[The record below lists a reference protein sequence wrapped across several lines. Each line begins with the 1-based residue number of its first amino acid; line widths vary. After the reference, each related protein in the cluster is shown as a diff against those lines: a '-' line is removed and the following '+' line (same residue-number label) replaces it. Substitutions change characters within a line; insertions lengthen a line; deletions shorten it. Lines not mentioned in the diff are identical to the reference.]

1 VKTAKYIVDLI
12 QKVSPF
18 KKKSEEENIK
28 LCFYS
33 IFEWAKENNHRLF
46 CICHFNEK
54 ENIVMF
60 DFFFNPDGNMMAARS
75 GEVGEFN
82 FEIRVKG
89 GVEDL
94 YEKLLLIL
102 AFSEAKMKELAND
115 NFPDGF
121 LGGDSDN
128 DFF

>member
-1 VKTAKYIVDLI
+1 
-12 QKVSPF
+12 
-18 KKKSEEENIK
+18 
-28 LCFYS
+28 
-33 IFEWAKENNHRLF
+33 
-46 CICHFNEK
+46 
-54 ENIVMF
+54 
-60 DFFFNPDGNMMAARS
+60 MAARS